1 MHANILFLIP
11 HQVSPMSVRL
21 LEGIQQIQHIPFDL
35 GSPIVSASL
44 ADPHLLVMTEE
55 GIVIALT
62 FNGNNVQV
70 RFCMVSLSTCQLAD
84 QTVDSTI
91 CRFISLSIYPF
102 VDLSVCRFISLSI
115 YQFVDLSVCRFIS

>member
-1 MHANILFLIP
+1 
-11 HQVSPMSVRL
+11 MSVRL

-62 FNGNNVQV
+62 FNGNHVHG
-70 RFCMVSLSTCQLAD
+70 
-84 QTVDSTI
+84 
-91 CRFISLSIYPF
+91 
-102 VDLSVCRFISLSI
+102 
-115 YQFVDLSVCRFIS
+115 